1 MTGRRIVCPRCKTTL
16 QIPATMG
23 AGKVKCP
30 KCELM
35 LAVRAPAGSTV
46 PINVP
51 PENLFDSL
59 PGYGASQA
67 TPPASVFRP
76 PGPVTV
82 YEPPKP
88 SKKSKGGGS
97 NAALKIIGTLVG
109 LGVLSIVLCAGGIFA
124 VGYLGSRYS
133 GWTTVSYKGY
143 TVNMPAGEDRR
154 DKSQQFPG
162 TTVHELTGR
171 RKETGSQYSL
181 VVADLPAAIDP
192 SIPIAELLRDM
203 RIRLS
208 NSRPVTRSGVDGMAG
223 TMQSGVGGIEGS
235 DCEIFVHNR
244 NLVVVMYSPY
254 SEIQDLVGGKRE
266 PRSNESEL
274 DKPSEF
280 FDSLQFK

>member
-1 MTGRRIVCPRCKTTL
+1 MQLPAATGAV
-16 QIPATMG
+16 
-23 AGKVKCP
+23 KVKCP

-35 LAVRAPAGSTV
+35 LTVRAPATSAV
-46 PINVP
+46 PISVP

-59 PGYGASQA
+59 PSSSSSGSGRSAA
-67 TPPASVFRP
+67 APPSSVFRP
-76 PGPVTV
+76 SGPVTV
-82 YEPPKP
+82 YQPPKP
-88 SKKSKGGGS
+88 AKKRGGGA
-97 NAALKIIGTLVG
+97 NAAVKIISTIVG
-109 LGVLSIVLCAGGIFA
+109 LGVLSVVLCAGGIFA
-124 VGYLGSRYS
+124 IGYLGSRHS
-133 GWTTVSYKGY
+133 GWTSVSYKGY
-143 TVNMPAGEDRR
+143 TINMPAGEDRR

-208 NSRPVTRSGVDGMAG
+208 NSRPVARSGVDGMAG

-254 SEIQDLVGGKRE
+254 SEIRDLVGGQRE

-280 FDSLQFK
+280 FDSLEF

>member
-76 PGPVTV
+76 SGPVTV

-124 VGYLGSRYS
+124 VGYLGSRHS
-133 GWTTVSYKGY
+133 GWTAVSYKGY